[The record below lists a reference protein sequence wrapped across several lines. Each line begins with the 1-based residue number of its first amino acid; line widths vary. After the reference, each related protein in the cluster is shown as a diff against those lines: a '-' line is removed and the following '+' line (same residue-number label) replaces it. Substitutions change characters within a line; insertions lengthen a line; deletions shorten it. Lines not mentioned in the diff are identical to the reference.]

1 MHQSWNGGANDGW
14 LPAKVSNS
22 PLQGNVPV
30 PMGYYTRKDLP
41 IHYLLADTFTI
52 CDQYHCSLLGGTTPN
67 RLYWMSAWIDPDGT
81 HGGPVRV
88 EPNIQPLQHYSWR
101 IMPEN
106 LDDAGVSWKVYQNKV
121 LGALNNTVIGYNG
134 LVNDVKQAGDP
145 SSSEAGCR
153 PRPSSI
159 RPVWQ
164 AGAATA
170 REIWNSAI
178 LFPRLPYDAD
188 ARW

>member
-1 MHQSWNGGANDGW
+1 LASIDEPARCVRSRQKLTPPRRHLLDGECVNDPDHAWIAMYQSWNGGANDGW
-14 LPAKVSNS
+14 LPAKVSNT

-52 CDQYHCSLLGGTTPN
+52 CDQYHCSPLGGTTPN
-67 RLYWMSAWIDPDGT
+67 GLYWMSAWIDPDGT

-106 LDDAGVSWKVYQNKV
+106 LDDAGVSWTVHQDKV
-121 LGALNNTVIGYNG
+121 LGALNNTVMGYNG
-134 LVNDVKQAGDP
+134 LVNDFKQAGDP
-145 SSSEAGCR
+145 SSSEAG
-153 PRPSSI
+153 
-159 RPVWQ
+159 
-164 AGAATA
+164 
-170 REIWNSAI
+170 
-178 LFPRLPYDAD
+178 
-188 ARW
+188 